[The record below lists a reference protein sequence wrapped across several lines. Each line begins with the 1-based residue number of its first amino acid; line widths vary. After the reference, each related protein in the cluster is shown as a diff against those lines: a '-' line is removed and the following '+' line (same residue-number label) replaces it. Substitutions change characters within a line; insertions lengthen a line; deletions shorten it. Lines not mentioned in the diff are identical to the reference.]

1 MCVCVC
7 VCVLF
12 FYLLCSEFSKTI
24 PRPFAIRYNP
34 YTQSVEVIN
43 SSDALLSVSCEI
55 KSELSILEDGL
66 KKCSTTTAT
75 ADSSGAGSGSSSGG
89 GT

>member
-1 MCVCVC
+1 MCAIF
-7 VCVLF
+7 LSP
-12 FYLLCSEFSKTI
+12 LSPSCSEFSKTI

-43 SSDALLSVSCEI
+43 SSDALLSVSREI

-66 KKCSTTTAT
+66 KKCSTTTTAT